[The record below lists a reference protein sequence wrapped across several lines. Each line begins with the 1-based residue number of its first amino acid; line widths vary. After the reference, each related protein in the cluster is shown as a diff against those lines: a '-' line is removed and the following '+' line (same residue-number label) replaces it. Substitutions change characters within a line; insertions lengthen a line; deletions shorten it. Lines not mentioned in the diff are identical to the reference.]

1 LLDKDKWTKLFKGTS
16 NVFNNKCHTMNR
28 FNCYIIGEDKM
39 LQHSIDQTDVSKA
52 HLYYKAVPCAK
63 QVLSGGYI
71 GLSFIGLSM
80 LLALL
85 I

>member
-1 LLDKDKWTKLFKGTS
+1 
-16 NVFNNKCHTMNR
+16 
-28 FNCYIIGEDKM
+28 M

-52 HLYYKAVPCAK
+52 HLYYKAVPCVK
-63 QVLSGGYI
+63 QVLSGGYF
-71 GLSFIGLSM
+71 GLSFIGLSI